1 MGVLV
6 DVLGFFRRSGIRAT
20 EALAD
25 FLDEHATLLA
35 QNCVDEY
42 TKGRA
47 GPVAA
52 TLFADAAFGAALE
65 RARREAYPIALTML
79 AQTVEGVLRPHAGD
93 KPADVLRALEGVVLS
108 VFDRH
113 PVPAG
118 LTPQAWLATRDDV
131 LRWLD
136 DLPRRR
142 PKLPADITEPF
153 APLLLALMPIH
164 DMLHGEN
171 FPALQNYLRD
181 ALSGLHDEFV
191 REARPRA
198 LIAALLRGR

>member
-1 MGVLV
+1 M
-6 DVLGFFRRSGIRAT
+6 DVLGIFRRGGIRET

-25 FLDEHATLLA
+25 FLDERATLLA
-35 QNCVDEY
+35 QNTVDEY

-47 GPVAA
+47 GPIAA
-52 TLFADAAFGAALE
+52 TIFADAAFGAALE

-79 AQTVEGVLRPHAGD
+79 AQTVEGALRPHATD
-93 KPADVLRALEGVVLS
+93 MPAEFLRALEGVVLS

-113 PVPAG
+113 PVPAC

-153 APLLLALMPIH
+153 APLLLAIMPIH
-164 DMLHGEN
+164 DMLRGEN
-171 FPALQNYLRD
+171 FPALQNYLRA
-181 ALSGLHDEFV
+181 ALSGIHDEFV
-191 REARPRA
+191 HQARPRA
-198 LIAALLRGR
+198 LIAALLPRR

>member
-1 MGVLV
+1 MGVLAG
-6 DVLGFFRRSGIRAT
+6 VLGIFRRSGIRTT

-25 FLDEHATLLA
+25 FLDERATLLA
-35 QNCVDEY
+35 QDSVDEY
-42 TKGRA
+42 IKGRA
-47 GPVAA
+47 GPIAA
-52 TLFADAAFGAALE
+52 TIFADVAFGAALE

-79 AQTVEGVLRPHAGD
+79 AQAVEGVLHPHAGD
-93 KPADVLRALEGVVLS
+93 KAADVLRALEGVVLS

-118 LTPQAWLATRDDV
+118 LSPQAWLATRDDV

-142 PKLPADITEPF
+142 PKLAADITEPF

-181 ALSGLHDEFV
+181 ALSGIHDEFF

-198 LIAALLRGR
+198 LIAALLRRR